1 MPRVPRKAGNS
12 AVKHMSRPRHRPMAD
27 SWSHTTVRGRAPNWL
42 RTRRWPPKT
51 SWLWREGI
59 IHAPMKRLK
68 PLTPTITQHFSACRG
83 REE

>member
-27 SWSHTTVRGRAPNWL
+27 TTR
-42 RTRRWPPKT
+42 T

-59 IHAPMKRLK
+59 IHAPMTRLK